1 MHRRSV
7 SDVAALYLEQ
17 WLDQTM
23 RGELPLHRLPA
34 PVAAFYH
41 AGWAAATAQAQ
52 QQAREYEQRLDLAHL
67 QAYAP
72 KDRAELL
79 QRRLDQHFAQQD
91 ALFFAEPQ
99 IEGPA
104 PHFERRAA

>member
-1 MHRRSV
+1 MRTPLKEITERRL
-7 SDVAALYLEQ
+7 DALFLGLE
-17 WLDQTM
+17 T
-23 RGELPLHRLPA
+23 GELRLGQLPLA
-34 PVAAFYH
+34 VEQFYSL
-41 AGWAAATAQAQ
+41 GWAAATTYAR

-79 QRRLDQHFAQQD
+79 QRRLDNHFARQE